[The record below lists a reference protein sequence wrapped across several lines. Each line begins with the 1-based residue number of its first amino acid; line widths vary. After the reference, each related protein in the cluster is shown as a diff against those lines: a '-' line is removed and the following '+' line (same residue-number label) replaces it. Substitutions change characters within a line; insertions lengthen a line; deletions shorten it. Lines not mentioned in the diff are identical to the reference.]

1 MLQFYGTGVSHGCRQ
16 KRKQSYPGSQ
26 SHEVQQGQ
34 VLGPALG
41 SQQPHATLQTWG
53 GVAGKL
59 PGGKG
64 PTVPVDSG
72 LNMNQLCAQV
82 VQKANGILACIRS
95 SVASRSREVIMPLC
109 SALVRSRLQFCV
121 HFWPPQYRTD
131 SELLERVQG
140 RATRIEKGLEHKS

>member
-1 MLQFYGTGVSHGCRQ
+1 
-16 KRKQSYPGSQ
+16 
-26 SHEVQQGQ
+26 
-34 VLGPALG
+34 
-41 SQQPHATLQTWG
+41 
-53 GVAGKL
+53 
-59 PGGKG
+59 
-64 PTVPVDSG
+64 VPVDSG